1 MSQRYPSLDAYLR
14 KAPAFAQPIIEH
26 LREVVHAACPEV
38 EECIKWN
45 CPFFVYRGPVC
56 AVAAFKA
63 HCRIGFWMLHHAAR
77 VVPRLFESRA
87 AELRVGLERLQIR
100 VALGGDGRFD
110 GLHVP
115 ILRAELE
122 IDQGDVLRKGPAA
135 AAALASLE
143 RVAQVSEFPSRA
155 ALTALV
161 QGAVKLNEDGVL
173 AEWQKAQQERRKNP
187 VPVKPPPALAAALKK
202 NARARKT
209 WDAFTPSHRRDY
221 VVWIAAAKTDETRDR
236 RVQQTVEWLAEGKT
250 RHWKYQARAK

>member
-1 MSQRYPSLDAYLR
+1 MSQRYPSVDAYLR

-63 HCRIGFWMLHHAAR
+63 HCRIGFWKA
-77 VVPRLFESRA
+77 
-87 AELRVGLERLQIR
+87 
-100 VALGGDGRFD
+100 
-110 GLHVP
+110 
-115 ILRAELE
+115 
-122 IDQGDVLRKGPAA
+122 DVLRKGPAA

-143 RVAQVSEFPSRA
+143 RVTQVSEFPSRA

>member
-1 MSQRYPSLDAYLR
+1 MFPFGRSVTTPTEVRATRAMGWVRVERRLLAGRRVLLLHLLARLGEHPFDGIRLPGGTLAIGCSRDRVLLDDSAD
-14 KAPAFAQPIIEH
+14 AGG
-26 LREVVHAACPEV
+26 AAGGGRVGVEAVQLEQLPPLLPEDL
-38 EECIKWN
+38 
-45 CPFFVYRGPVC
+45 
-56 AVAAFKA
+56 
-63 HCRIGFWMLHHAAR
+63 LHHAAR

-161 QGAVKLNEDGVL
+161 QGAVKLNEDGVR

-221 VVWIAAAKTDETRDR
+221 V
-236 RVQQTVEWLAEGKT
+236 G
-250 RHWKYQARAK
+250 